1 MEGFAADPGANL
13 LPCDG
18 EAYYHGA
25 IFGKERCEL
34 ILAALLDDIPW
45 MHEETVMFG
54 KRIVTARKVAWFA
67 DGGISYSYSG
77 TAKQANLWTDLLL
90 DLKHTAEAHTGATY
104 NSCLLNL
111 YHTGSEGMGWHSDN
125 EKSIIP
131 RSSIA
136 SLSFGAERKF
146 SFRHRATKEVV
157 SIPLE
162 NGALLDMRG
171 DTQVHWVHQLP
182 KATKVSA
189 PRVNLTFR
197 RMAQLEMKSV
207 R

>member
-1 MEGFAADPGANL
+1 MGKFAADPDANL
-13 LPCDG
+13 LPRDG
-18 EAYYHGA
+18 EAHYHGA
-25 IFGKERCEL
+25 IFGEERCDL
-34 ILAALLDDIPW
+34 ILASLLDDIPW

-77 TAKQANLWTDLLL
+77 TVKHANYWTDLLL
-90 DLKHTAEAHTGATY
+90 ELKHTAEAHTGATY

-111 YHTGSEGMGWHSDN
+111 YHNGSEGMGWHSDN

-131 RSSIA
+131 GSSIA

-146 SFRHRATKEVV
+146 SFRHKMTREVV
-157 SIPLE
+157 SIILG
-162 NGALLDMRG
+162 NGSLLDMRG
-171 DTQVHWVHQLP
+171 DTQVHWLHQLP
-182 KATKVSA
+182 KTKKVNA

-197 RMAQLEMKSV
+197 RMAPLEMKA
-207 R
+207 